1 VKNYN
6 KIARQAG
13 MTLIELTVVLLVL
26 IGLAGLLIPY
36 VSGFVT
42 KTHDATGSSNI
53 AAVNNAVI
61 RFTVENYDKYPSKLD
76 SLVGED
82 DLMFGK
88 MMSQKM
94 GTKYLT
100 THSLTTQQA
109 TALVDAGINEVMV
122 MKQDTTDATF
132 ANTSS
137 AVAPS
142 QGVVIAKIDQTL
154 MTEASLAQRMGK
166 VIDYT
171 NNEYFVLGLGD
182 DSTITG
188 KTLNDVPVHFA
199 KSANM
204 GADNAYNHFVMVFEV
219 PIAAYCDGTGAVL
232 TFSQNAA
239 AAASGTAAV
248 ALETVADKA
257 TADTLFAT
265 KDTVIGTVDVLAGTA
280 KADCEAVN
288 GTLSTAGTATFDI
301 ADGAIADGDSQNE
314 TWTASG
320 IKWVTA
326 TETAVY
332 KGAAMAMGKGNFEGI
347 GGAITGYYE
356 NTAN

>member
-1 VKNYN
+1 VKYYTN
-6 KIARQAG
+6 KARQAG

-26 IGLAGLLIPY
+26 VGLAGLLIPY

-76 SLVGED
+76 SLVGAD
-82 DLMFGK
+82 DLIFGK
-88 MMSQKM
+88 MMPEMM
-94 GTKYLT
+94 GAKYLT
-100 THSLTTQQA
+100 EHSLTTQQA
-109 TALVDAGINEVMV
+109 TSLTDAGINEVMV
-122 MKQDTTDATF
+122 MNQSTTDATF

-137 AVAPS
+137 TVAPS
-142 QGVVIAKIDQTL
+142 QGVVLAKIDKL
-154 MTEASLAQRMGK
+154 VIDEAGLAGRIGK
-166 VIDYT
+166 VVDYT

-219 PIAAYCDGTGAVL
+219 PIAAYCDGSAAVL
-232 TFSQNAA
+232 SFSQDSGP
-239 AAASGTAAV
+239 AASGTPAV
-248 ALETVADKA
+248 ALETPADKA

-265 KDTVIGTVDVLAGTA
+265 KDAVISTVDPLAGTA
-280 KADCEAVN
+280 QADCEAVN
-288 GTLSTAGTATFDI
+288 GTLSTTGTATWDI
-301 ADGAIADGDSQNE
+301 ADGAVVDGTSQNE
-314 TWTASG
+314 AWTATG
-320 IKWVTA
+320 VKWVTA

-332 KGAAMAMGKGNFEGI
+332 KGAAMAMGRGNFEGI
-347 GGAITGYYE
+347 GGAISGYYE